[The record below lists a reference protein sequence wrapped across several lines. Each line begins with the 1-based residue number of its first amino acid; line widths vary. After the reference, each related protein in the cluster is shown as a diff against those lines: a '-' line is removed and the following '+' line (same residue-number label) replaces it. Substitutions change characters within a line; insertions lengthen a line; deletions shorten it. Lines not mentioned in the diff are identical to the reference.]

1 MISIEEY
8 KANPCRVSSIPSW
21 KMNAIKTPRTI
32 AVVNHEEF
40 MANPGFFLEDT
51 LYFRFKHDLGNVE
64 PANLPEGFA
73 YSMSI
78 LTVAAIWKQTRPEQL
93 YRRCGFSGNDIW
105 HVLLKG

>member
-32 AVVNHEEF
+32 VVVNHEEF

-51 LYFRFKHDLGNVE
+51 LYFRLKHDLGNVE

-73 YSMSI
+73 YQYVNLNCSSD
-78 LTVAAIWKQTRPEQL
+78 LEADQARTALSQVRLFGK
-93 YRRCGFSGNDIW
+93 
-105 HVLLKG
+105 